1 MLLSDKQTEHLKFD
15 INKIIPQIIKKT
27 EIIKKKIGCPVP
39 SLPNRI
45 FL

>member
-27 EIIKKKIGCPVP
+27 EITALKKKSDDQYLV
-39 SLPNRI
+39 
-45 FL
+45 